1 MFITLDPLVP
11 WGDQMRLVCM
21 HADTVDALKRLSIQ
35 FDDLTPAGLWS
46 SQYHLI
52 GLTPEQIDALEVF
65 QVQVEDVTPAQ
76 LAQAGGRQR
85 EDTAR
90 EATAG
95 GRAPTQ
101 TTSSSA
107 PTQGVLAG
115 AMAVPQAAHEAAV
128 TAPTAT
134 AGADQG
140 GREASRGSAGT
151 ESEVP
156 LAQAR
161 DAGSRAGEGKAE
173 PKPDTKAAS
182 QSSYAATTVSSGAS
196 AGGSA
201 QQVSGQKSSGGKG
214 GTGAGAP
221 AQAGRKGQ
229 PQGGGQGGQRYGTT
243 RLRISV
249 AGKYTEAT
257 VANGKIV
264 VAGRSFDSPDQAAA
278 ELTKSR
284 GDWTFWEYY
293 DSTDGK
299 WRMLTRDWDSVL
311 KSAAPGGR

>member
-1 MFITLDPLVP
+1 
-11 WGDQMRLVCM
+11 MRLVCL

-46 SQYHLI
+46 SQYHLV
-52 GLTPEQIDALEVF
+52 GLTPDQFEALEVF
-65 QVQVEDVTPAQ
+65 QVQAEDITPAQ
-76 LAQAGGRQR
+76 IAQAVSER
-85 EDTAR
+85 
-90 EATAG
+90 
-95 GRAPTQ
+95 
-101 TTSSSA
+101 
-107 PTQGVLAG
+107 
-115 AMAVPQAAHEAAV
+115 
-128 TAPTAT
+128 PTAA
-134 AGADQG
+134 AGQTVASEPRPTSAARPETPAPRAQPA
-140 GREASRGSAGT
+140 GREPALSGGAS

-161 DAGSRAGEGKAE
+161 DGGARGDEVKAE
-173 PKPDTKAAS
+173 TKTDTKPDGK
-182 QSSYAATTVSSGAS
+182 TTTQTAPQPGPQNPSAQA
-196 AGGSA
+196 AGG
-201 QQVSGQKSSGGKG
+201 QQGSGQKGGGKG
-214 GTGAGAP
+214 SAP
-221 AQAGRKGQ
+221 QVAPPAKGDRKGQ
-229 PQGGGQGGQRYGTT
+229 AAQAQGGGQRYGTT

-264 VAGRSFDSPDQAAA
+264 VAGRSFDTPDQAAA